1 MHRQMFRPG
10 LKLQLGGCWLI
21 ISKSKFVRQTI
32 QSNKHETLIEGGLM
46 LARRLQIWPNI
57 KSAWGTVSASC
68 LLGICRSK
76 DNHSHTCSLHRKH
89 DKQSDVNN
97 SMCACVQCATAAHA
111 HQCIYWDFQTN
122 TGQSNG
128 CLHRWLFCVVLLWH
142 RQSINRSYFY
152 LSLECFFC
160 M

>member
-97 SMCACVQCATAAHA
+97 SMCTCVHRTCASV
-111 HQCIYWDFQTN
+111 YLLGLPN
-122 TGQSNG
+122 K
-128 CLHRWLFCVVLLWH
+128 HRTIEWLFTSLTLL
-142 RQSINRSYFY
+142 R
-152 LSLECFFC
+152 CFA
-160 M
+160 MTQTIY